1 MQARILTVAAASL
14 LILTTHRVLA
24 LTVPVAQDANS
35 TTTNQITT
43 VAGKATSVAVNSKQT
58 GFFRFDLSKL
68 NIVPGNINSVSSA
81 MLRLYVITST
91 KPADLSVHAATQ
103 DFTEAPVPTP
113 AVAPLIDPAVIATI
127 PAADLLAKHFISVD
141 VTAAVQAALNGGA
154 DLAFA
159 IQTADPSTKIT
170 FGSKEGPGTS
180 YSAELE
186 IVAQA
191 ANSIANADIATGAGI
206 DASKL
211 GTGLVSNTEFNFL
224 NNVTSSIQTQLNNR
238 LQLSGGTLTGSLTA
252 DSFKIPART
261 FVMQITANE
270 FVVDSPAE
278 NYNRGSG
285 LIYPA
290 GGDTQLILEAG
301 VHLPDGATVTKLKP
315 VFFDSSATE
324 DIVDTDVRLEYFTTT
339 NPSLVTMANILQLGS
354 NGFAGGL
361 FAPFQTTSI
370 VDAVID
376 NSARAYV
383 VTVVLKVTNTTS
395 DLRFYGVR
403 IEYTLDSLLP

>member
-1 MQARILTVAAASL
+1 
-14 LILTTHRVLA
+14 
-24 LTVPVAQDANS
+24 
-35 TTTNQITT
+35 
-43 VAGKATSVAVNSKQT
+43 
-58 GFFRFDLSKL
+58 
-68 NIVPGNINSVSSA
+68 
-81 MLRLYVITST
+81 
-91 KPADLSVHAATQ
+91 
-103 DFTEAPVPTP
+103 
-113 AVAPLIDPAVIATI
+113 
-127 PAADLLAKHFISVD
+127 
-141 VTAAVQAALNGGA
+141 
-154 DLAFA
+154 
-159 IQTADPSTKIT
+159 
-170 FGSKEGPGTS
+170 
-180 YSAELE
+180 
-186 IVAQA
+186 VAQA
-191 ANSIANADIATGAGI
+191 ANSIANPDIAAGAGI
-206 DASKL
+206 DALKL

-224 NNVTSSIQTQLNNR
+224 NNVTSSIQTQLNDR
-238 LQLSGGTLTGSLTA
+238 LPLTGGTLNGSLTA

-301 VHLPDGATVTKLKP
+301 VHLPDGARVTKLKP

-339 NPSLVTMANILQLGS
+339 NPSLITMAAILQAGT
-354 NGFAGGL
+354 NGFSGGL

-370 VDAVID
+370 ADPVID
-376 NSARAYV
+376 NSTRAYV
-383 VTVVLKVTNTTS
+383 VTVVLKVTTTTS